1 MTKFNMSLIK
11 KIIVPFFQMEKE
23 KEYINIVGAKARNNM
38 LGHGLV

>member
-23 KEYINIVGAKARNNM
+23 KEYILGKA
-38 LGHGLV
+38 H